1 VSFIKHT
8 NTTIKESKVQ
18 TNKPE
23 YDMIM
28 LR

>member
-1 VSFIKHT
+1 
-8 NTTIKESKVQ
+8 VQ